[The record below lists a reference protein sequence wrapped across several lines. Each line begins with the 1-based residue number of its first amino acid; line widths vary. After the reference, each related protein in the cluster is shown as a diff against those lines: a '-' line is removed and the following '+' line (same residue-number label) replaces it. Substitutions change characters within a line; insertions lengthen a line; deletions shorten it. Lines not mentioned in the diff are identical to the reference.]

1 MSFPN
6 SGNPFPDAAGRA
18 IGGAAFAKLV
28 STALRASLRGQSSKI
43 KTVALWTGANERTVK
58 NWLSGERAPS
68 GDHFL
73 GLAANCPGV
82 LAAFLAAI
90 QRNDCLV
97 MADIEEAR
105 AKVAA
110 ALTALDAVRAVQ
122 LGEWRSTD
130 LPFEDNSG
138 RR

>member
-1 MSFPN
+1 MSFPV
-6 SGNPFPDAAGRA
+6 SGNVFPKRHRREPRKRS
-18 IGGAAFAKLV
+18 FAKLV
-28 STALRASLRGQSSKI
+28 STALRASLRGQSSSI

-58 NWLSGERAPS
+58 NWFAGSRAPS

-73 GLAANCPGV
+73 GLAANSPAV

-90 QRNDCLV
+90 HRNDCLV

-110 ALTALDAVRAVQ
+110 ALLALEAVRAAQQDVEALKGVYAGQ
-122 LGEWRSTD
+122 D
-130 LPFEDNSG
+130 
-138 RR
+138 

>member
-1 MSFPN
+1 MSFPK
-6 SGNPFPDAAGRA
+6 SGNMLPGRLH
-18 IGGAAFAKLV
+18 GKPRKLSFARLV
-28 STALRASLRGQSSKI
+28 SSALRSSLKGQSSKV

-73 GLAANCPGV
+73 GLAANCPAV

-110 ALTALDAVRAVQ
+110 ALVALEAVRAAQ
-122 LGEWRSTD
+122 LDAAQPLAR
-130 LPFEDNSG
+130 EDD
-138 RR
+138 

>member
-1 MSFPN
+1 MSFPKSCKTLPN
-6 SGNPFPDAAGRA
+6 RRRGTPTQPS
-18 IGGAAFAKLV
+18 FARLI
-28 STALRASLRGQSSKI
+28 STALRTSLKGQSSKV

-73 GLAANCPGV
+73 GLAANCPAV

-90 QRNDCLV
+90 RRNDCLV

-110 ALTALDAVRAVQ
+110 ALAALEAVRAVQ
-122 LGEWRSTD
+122 METATPTTSST
-130 LPFEDNSG
+130 
-138 RR
+138 

>member
-1 MSFPN
+1 MSFPK
-6 SGNPFPDAAGRA
+6 SGNMLPNRRCGRSRKPSFAG
-18 IGGAAFAKLV
+18 LV
-28 STALRASLRGQSSKI
+28 STALRTSLKGQSSKI

-73 GLAANCPGV
+73 GLAANCPAV

-110 ALTALDAVRAVQ
+110 ALMTLEAVRAVQ
-122 LGEWRSTD
+122 LDRAASMLD
-130 LPFEDNSG
+130 DS
-138 RR
+138 

>member
-1 MSFPN
+1 MSFPK
-6 SGNPFPDAAGRA
+6 SGNVFPNGTRNAGA
-18 IGGAAFAKLV
+18 EASFAKLV
-28 STALRASLRGQSSKI
+28 ATALRASLRGQASAV
-43 KTVALWTGANERTVK
+43 KTIARWTGANERTVK
-58 NWLSGERAPS
+58 NWLAGDRAPS

-90 QRNDCLV
+90 HRNDCLV

-110 ALTALDAVRAVQ
+110 ALTALEAVRAVQ
-122 LGEWRSTD
+122 LEAATQPSAGA
-130 LPFEDNSG
+130 
-138 RR
+138 

>member
-6 SGNPFPDAAGRA
+6 SGNSFPGDRNRA
-18 IGGAAFAKLV
+18 IGNLAFAKLV
-28 STALRASLRGQSSKI
+28 STALKASLRGQSSKI
-43 KTVALWTGANERTVK
+43 KTVALWTGASDRTVK
-58 NWLSGERAPS
+58 NWFSGERAPS

-73 GLAANCPGV
+73 GLAENCPAV

-90 QRNDCLV
+90 HRSDCLV

-110 ALTALDAVRAVQ
+110 ALLALDAVRAVQ
-122 LGEWRSTD
+122 LGRGD
-130 LPFEDNSG
+130 EDP
-138 RR
+138 

>member
-1 MSFPN
+1 MSFPQTGN
-6 SGNPFPDAAGRA
+6 SLPKRRRGKSSF
-18 IGGAAFAKLV
+18 AFLV
-28 STALRASLRGQSSKI
+28 ATALRSSLKGQSSKI
-43 KTVALWTGANERTVK
+43 KTVALWTGAHERTVK

-73 GLAANCPGV
+73 GLAAHCPAV

-90 QRNDCLV
+90 HRNDCLV

-110 ALTALDAVRAVQ
+110 ALVALDAVRAIQ
-122 LGEWRSTD
+122 LETAAPTTSKG
-130 LPFEDNSG
+130 
-138 RR
+138 

>member
-1 MSFPN
+1 MSFPD
-6 SGNPFPDAAGRA
+6 SGNIFPKRHSREPRRPS
-18 IGGAAFAKLV
+18 FAKLV
-28 STALRASLRGQSSKI
+28 STALRASLRGQSSSI

-58 NWLSGERAPS
+58 NWFAGDRAPS

-73 GLAANCPGV
+73 GLAANSPAV

-90 QRNDCLV
+90 HRNDCLV

-110 ALTALDAVRAVQ
+110 ALVTLDAVRAVQ
-122 LGEWRSTD
+122 MEAVGRNGHSD
-130 LPFEDNSG
+130 PGSG
-138 RR
+138 

>member
-6 SGNPFPDAAGRA
+6 SGNSLPNGRGKA
-18 IGGAAFAKLV
+18 IGPPAFAKLV
-28 STALRASLRGQSSKI
+28 ATALKAALRGQSSKI
-43 KTVALWTGANERTVK
+43 KTVALWTGANDRTVK

-73 GLAANCPGV
+73 GLAANCPAV

-90 QRNDCLV
+90 HRNDCLV

-110 ALTALDAVRAVQ
+110 ALVALEAVRAVQ
-122 LGEWRSTD
+122 LGNEE
-130 LPFEDNSG
+130 LQQGGLE
-138 RR
+138 

>member
-6 SGNPFPDAAGRA
+6 SGNIFPEHRQDAGPLS
-18 IGGAAFAKLV
+18 FAKLI
-28 STALRASLRGQSSKI
+28 STALRASLRGQASSI
-43 KTVALWTGANERTVK
+43 KTVARWTGAHERTVK
-58 NWLSGERAPS
+58 NWFAGDRAPT

-73 GLAANCPGV
+73 RLAANSPAV

-90 QRNDCLV
+90 QRTDCLV

-110 ALTALDAVRAVQ
+110 ALLALDAVRAVQ
-122 LGEWRSTD
+122 TETAPGAS
-130 LPFEDNSG
+130 
-138 RR
+138 

>member
-1 MSFPN
+1 MSFPE
-6 SGNPFPDAAGRA
+6 SGNVFPRGQRR
-18 IGGAAFAKLV
+18 GPGSLSFAKLI
-28 STALRASLRGQSSKI
+28 STALRTSLRGQSSSI
-43 KTVALWTGANERTVK
+43 KTVAQWTGANERTVK
-58 NWLSGERAPS
+58 NWFAGERAPS

-73 GLAANCPGV
+73 GLAANSPAV

-110 ALTALDAVRAVQ
+110 ALVALDAVRAVQ
-122 LGEWRSTD
+122 LER
-130 LPFEDNSG
+130 
-138 RR
+138 

>member
-1 MSFPN
+1 MSFPK
-6 SGNPFPDAAGRA
+6 SGNMLPKGRPWKPRKPS
-18 IGGAAFAKLV
+18 FARLV
-28 STALRASLRGQSSKI
+28 ATALRTALKGQSSKI

-90 QRNDCLV
+90 HRNDCLV

>member
-1 MSFPN
+1 MSFPK
-6 SGNPFPDAAGRA
+6 SGNMLPSQRHGKPRKPS
-18 IGGAAFAKLV
+18 FARLV
-28 STALRASLRGQSSKI
+28 STALRASLKGQSSKV

-73 GLAANCPGV
+73 GLAANCPAV

-110 ALTALDAVRAVQ
+110 ALMALEAVRAAQ
-122 LGEWRSTD
+122 LGTAAALSRD
-130 LPFEDNSG
+130 DG
-138 RR
+138 

>member
-1 MSFPN
+1 MSFPQT
-6 SGNPFPDAAGRA
+6 GNILPRRRA
-18 IGGAAFAKLV
+18 PSFARLV
-28 STALRASLRGQSSKI
+28 ATALRTSLKGQSSKI
-43 KTVALWTGANERTVK
+43 KTVALWTGANDRTVK

-73 GLAANCPGV
+73 GLAANCPAV

-90 QRNDCLV
+90 HRSDCLV

-110 ALTALDAVRAVQ
+110 ALVALEAVRAVQ
-122 LGEWRSTD
+122 LEQGDRG
-130 LPFEDNSG
+130 PQ
-138 RR
+138 

>member
-1 MSFPN
+1 MSFPQT
-6 SGNPFPDAAGRA
+6 GNILPRRRA
-18 IGGAAFAKLV
+18 PSFARLV
-28 STALRASLRGQSSKI
+28 TTALRVSLKGQSSKI
-43 KTVALWTGANERTVK
+43 KTVALWTGANDRTVK

-73 GLAANCPGV
+73 GLAENCPAV

-90 QRNDCLV
+90 HRSDCLV

-110 ALTALDAVRAVQ
+110 ALVALEAVRAVQ
-122 LGEWRSTD
+122 LERGDQGPERE
-130 LPFEDNSG
+130 FVE
-138 RR
+138 

>member
-1 MSFPN
+1 MSFPE
-6 SGNPFPDAAGRA
+6 SGNLFPNRRLKKPRKPS
-18 IGGAAFAKLV
+18 FARLV
-28 STALRASLRGQSSKI
+28 SAALRTSLRGQSSKI

-58 NWLSGERAPS
+58 NWFSGDRAPS

-73 GLAANCPGV
+73 GLAANSPAV

-122 LGEWRSTD
+122 MGSAGAATASSVH
-130 LPFEDNSG
+130 NS
-138 RR
+138 

>member
-6 SGNPFPDAAGRA
+6 SGNSLPNGLREAG
-18 IGGAAFAKLV
+18 GSPAFAKLV
-28 STALRASLRGQSSKI
+28 STALRAALDGQSSKI
-43 KTVALWTGANERTVK
+43 KTVALWTGANDRTVK

-73 GLAANCPGV
+73 GLAANCPAV
-82 LAAFLAAI
+82 LAAFLVAI
-90 QRNDCLV
+90 HRDDCLV

-110 ALTALDAVRAVQ
+110 ALVALEAVRVVR
-122 LGEWRSTD
+122 LGDEVRQR
-130 LPFEDNSG
+130 EA
-138 RR
+138 

>member
-6 SGNPFPDAAGRA
+6 SGNIFPEHRQDAGPLS
-18 IGGAAFAKLV
+18 FAKLI
-28 STALRASLRGQSSKI
+28 STALRASLRGQASSI
-43 KTVALWTGANERTVK
+43 KTVARWTGAHERTVK
-58 NWLSGERAPS
+58 NWFAGDRAPT

-73 GLAANCPGV
+73 RLAANSPAV

-90 QRNDCLV
+90 QRTDCLV

-110 ALTALDAVRAVQ
+110 ALLALDAVRAVQ
-122 LGEWRSTD
+122 TETAPGA
-130 LPFEDNSG
+130 G
-138 RR
+138 

>member
-1 MSFPN
+1 MSFPK
-6 SGNPFPDAAGRA
+6 SGNMLPDRRHGKPRKLS
-18 IGGAAFAKLV
+18 FARLV
-28 STALRASLRGQSSKI
+28 STALRSSLKGQSSKV

-73 GLAANCPGV
+73 GLAANCPAV

-110 ALTALDAVRAVQ
+110 ALMALEAVRAAQ
-122 LGEWRSTD
+122 LGTAAPLSRD
-130 LPFEDNSG
+130 DG
-138 RR
+138 

>member
-1 MSFPN
+1 MSFPK
-6 SGNPFPDAAGRA
+6 SGNVFPNGA
-18 IGGAAFAKLV
+18 GGAGPSFAGLV
-28 STALRASLRGQSSKI
+28 ATALRASLRGQASAV
-43 KTVALWTGANERTVK
+43 KTVARWTGANERTVK
-58 NWLSGERAPS
+58 NWLAGDRAPS

-90 QRNDCLV
+90 HRNDCLV

-110 ALTALDAVRAVQ
+110 ALTALEAVRAVQ
-122 LGEWRSTD
+122 METATKTSAG
-130 LPFEDNSG
+130 G
-138 RR
+138 

>member
-6 SGNPFPDAAGRA
+6 SGNVFPERLQEPTPLT
-18 IGGAAFAKLV
+18 FAKLI
-28 STALRASLRGQSSKI
+28 STALRASLRGQSSSV
-43 KTVALWTGANERTVK
+43 KTVARWTGANERTVK
-58 NWLSGERAPS
+58 NWLAGDRAPT

-73 GLAANCPGV
+73 RLAANSPAV

-90 QRNDCLV
+90 HRNDCLV

-110 ALTALDAVRAVQ
+110 ALVALDAVRAVQ
-122 LGEWRSTD
+122 LETAAPPGE
-130 LPFEDNSG
+130 G
-138 RR
+138 

>member
-6 SGNPFPDAAGRA
+6 SGKLFPERQQEAAPLSFAA
-18 IGGAAFAKLV
+18 IV
-28 STALRASLRGQSSKI
+28 STALRTSLRGHSSAI
-43 KTVALWTGANERTVK
+43 KTVARWTGANERTVK
-58 NWLSGERAPS
+58 NWLAGHRAPS

-73 GLAANCPGV
+73 RLAAHSPAV

-90 QRNDCLV
+90 HRNDCLI

-110 ALTALDAVRAVQ
+110 ALVALDAVRAVQ
-122 LGEWRSTD
+122 KETAAAPGA
-130 LPFEDNSG
+130 G
-138 RR
+138 

>member
-1 MSFPN
+1 MSFPQT
-6 SGNPFPDAAGRA
+6 GNIFPRRRA
-18 IGGAAFAKLV
+18 PSFARLV
-28 STALRASLRGQSSKI
+28 ATALRVSLKGQSSKI
-43 KTVALWTGANERTVK
+43 KTVALWTGANDRTVK

-73 GLAANCPGV
+73 GLAANCPAV

-90 QRNDCLV
+90 HRSDCLV

-110 ALTALDAVRAVQ
+110 ALVALEAVRAVQ
-122 LGEWRSTD
+122 LERGDQGPERE
-130 LPFEDNSG
+130 FVE
-138 RR
+138 